1 MSLRS
6 AYDRALSRVLAP
18 FPGVPRWW
26 AERSARTRAQG
37 PVPWAPFTKRLS
49 ESRCAVITTG
59 GFHLADQPEFDCDH
73 GDPSFRAIPAGA
85 DLTRLHI
92 THTHYDTRDARR
104 DPNILLPLD
113 RLRELVREGALGSLA
128 PTHYS
133 LMGYIPQI
141 EALVEETAPA
151 MVEGL
156 RREEVDFVLLTP
168 A

>member
-6 AYDRALSRVLAP
+6 AYDRAVSRVLAP

-26 AERSARTRAQG
+26 AERSARARAEG
-37 PVPWAPFTKRLS
+37 PVPWAPFTKKLS

-59 GFHLADQPEFDCDH
+59 GFHLADQPGFDCDH
-73 GDPSFRAIPAGA
+73 GDASFRAIPADA
-85 DLTRLHI
+85 DLTGIRI
-92 THTHYDTRDARR
+92 THTHYDTRDARS

-113 RLRELVREGALGSLA
+113 RLRELVGEGALGSLA

-141 EALVEETAPA
+141 DELLKVTASA
-151 MVEGL
+151 IVKGL
-156 RREEVDFVLLTP
+156 RREEVDFVLLSP